1 LAFKSKAKLLKT
13 VVRMLGVE
21 GIVVLIMFIVY
32 NIVPKGGKA
41 VPVLYGVS
49 FPREA
54 VAASSPVFHS
64 I

>member
-1 LAFKSKAKLLKT
+1 LVFKSRAKLLKP
-13 VVRMLGVE
+13 VARVLGVE

-41 VPVLYGVS
+41 VPVLYGLS